1 MIILDRGRGRVA
13 EITRNRDLS
22 FEKKSKDWI
31 YFSWQKPLQYHLK
44 KKPAQENNTSSH
56 CEPLV
61 ERRHIRQ
68 MGHKLLVLRRISH
81 TPVI

>member
-22 FEKKSKDWI
+22 FEKRSKDWI

-44 KKPAQENNTSSH
+44 KKPA
-56 CEPLV
+56 
-61 ERRHIRQ
+61 
-68 MGHKLLVLRRISH
+68 
-81 TPVI
+81 